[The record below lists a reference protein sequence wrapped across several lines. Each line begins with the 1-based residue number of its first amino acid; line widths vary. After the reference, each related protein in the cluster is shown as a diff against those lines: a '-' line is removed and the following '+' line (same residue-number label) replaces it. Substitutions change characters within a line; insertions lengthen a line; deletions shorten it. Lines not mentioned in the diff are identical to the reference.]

1 MARPVLEWVSAAVGA
16 ALVAGTLGVV
26 ALQAADLFTAAGDR
40 EGAAQAELFAAYVV
54 AEDGSPEQ
62 AATLFRLV
70 CDSTDSTLVR
80 LGALTGLHQCLSA
93 LGDHDGAA
101 RVRDEL
107 DALREGLGAD

>member
-1 MARPVLEWVSAAVGA
+1 MQDRATLKAALG
-16 ALVAGTLGVV
+16 ALVALACLRLVPRQEPH
-26 ALQAADLFTAAGDR
+26 LDEDR

-70 CDSTDSTLVR
+70 CDATDSTLVR
-80 LGALTGLHQCLSA
+80 LGALTGLHQCLST

>member
-1 MARPVLEWVSAAVGA
+1 
-16 ALVAGTLGVV
+16 
-26 ALQAADLFTAAGDR
+26 
-40 EGAAQAELFAAYVV
+40 YVV

-70 CDSTDSTLVR
+70 CESTESTLVR

>member
-1 MARPVLEWVSAAVGA
+1 M
-16 ALVAGTLGVV
+16 
-26 ALQAADLFTAAGDR
+26 
-40 EGAAQAELFAAYVV
+40 
-54 AEDGSPEQ
+54 
-62 AATLFRLV
+62 